1 MKWKTETSKASM
13 KVSNALETNGL
24 NNIVGES
31 NNFTPWRK
39 LFSSWEECAK
49 ASSSWGS
56 LLF

>member
-31 NNFTPWRK
+31 NNFTPSRK
-39 LFSSWEECAK
+39 LFSS
-49 ASSSWGS
+49 
-56 LLF
+56 